1 MPGRPE
7 PARCVHY
14 GEHGVVEYDGE
25 GNESGGADAGVAEVD
40 FGRGVGWRVVFV
52 V

>member
-1 MPGRPE
+1 M
-7 PARCVHY
+7 HY
-14 GEHGVVEYDGE
+14 GEHDVVEYGGE

-40 FGRGVGWRVVFV
+40 FGRGVGRRVVFV